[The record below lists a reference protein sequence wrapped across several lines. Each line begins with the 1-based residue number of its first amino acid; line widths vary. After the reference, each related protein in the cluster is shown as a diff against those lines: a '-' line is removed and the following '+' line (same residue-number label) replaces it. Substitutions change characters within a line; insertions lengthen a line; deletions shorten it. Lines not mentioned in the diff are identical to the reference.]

1 MHRKSESPFALRLA
15 GRKYPSSKPCGSVGG
30 VDRLVKARPLGWPS
44 ASLDQPP
51 ATACLMP
58 VARAD
63 PGTVNSHHR
72 DAQRSDEL
80 LSVAG
85 GLTPHP
91 IRHAHKKR
99 WPTPVTRAPPPV
111 MESIII
117 Q

>member
-30 VDRLVKARPLGWPS
+30 VDRLVKAKPLGWPS

-63 PGTVNSHHR
+63 PGTVNSR
-72 DAQRSDEL
+72 RSRCRHQKRLDKRVPIEVHIP
-80 LSVAG
+80 SG
-85 GLTPHP
+85 GRP
-91 IRHAHKKR
+91 R
-99 WPTPVTRAPPPV
+99 
-111 MESIII
+111 I
-117 Q
+117 QLETG